1 MATDDI
7 AEIRIDATE
16 RLCVVPESNSYQ
28 YIYRAAMEV
37 QWDNKGQYLY
47 SPKPRE
53 WSYAQWFQQIIAAV
67 KQEYGCTLVITP
79 GTRWQNIDDSLK
91 IMITS
96 APNTVHAGDQNNI
109 GKDAG

>member
-1 MATDDI
+1 MASDDI

-16 RLCVVPESNSYQ
+16 RLCVVPQSNSFP

-37 QWDNKGQYLY
+37 QWDNKGRYLY

-79 GTRWQNIDDSLK
+79 ATRWQNIDDSLK

-96 APNTVHAGDQNNI
+96 APSGVQTGGQNKI

>member
-1 MATDDI
+1 MTSDDI

-16 RLCVVPESNSYQ
+16 RLCVVPQSNSFP

-37 QWDNKGQYLY
+37 RWDDKGRYLY

-53 WSYAQWFQQIIAAV
+53 WSYEHWFQQIIAAV

-79 GTRWQNIDDSLK
+79 ATRWQNVDASLK

-96 APNTVHAGDQNNI
+96 APGSV
-109 GKDAG
+109 